1 MGEKHTGTVAPA
13 DERSLVALPESEQ
26 LGTDGLA
33 TSFTIAAS
41 ARLSIERVRVGSVE
55 LQGTLRRCSQAL
67 SVTGWAG
74 SMVAPSPLPMRARWL
89 LFLSHR
95 GCVLTALP
103 RAPPSPLQTACSIAC
118 GTRLH
123 CVTQLSAAV
132 VPDRVAAC
140 SVGTTTRPNH
150 MQLQHRPATP
160 VELRCHRSHAAS
172 DRAR

>member
-1 MGEKHTGTVAPA
+1 MGGVYDGPIAHA

-26 LGTDGLA
+26 LDTDGLA

-41 ARLSIERVRVGSVE
+41 ARLSIEHVRVGSVE

-67 SVTGWAG
+67 SVTGWAM
-74 SMVAPSPLPMRARWL
+74 SITAPSPLPRRARWL

-123 CVTQLSAAV
+123 CVTQLSAAA

-150 MQLQHRPATP
+150 MQLQHRPTTP
-160 VELRCHRSHAAS
+160 IELRCHRSDGAS
-172 DRAR
+172 GSA

>member
-1 MGEKHTGTVAPA
+1 MRGGRGGGYGGPVAPA
-13 DERSLVALPESEQ
+13 DERSLVALPESEK

-33 TSFTIAAS
+33 TGFTIAAS
-41 ARLSIERVRVGSVE
+41 ARLSIEHVRVGSVE

-103 RAPPSPLQTACSIAC
+103 RAPPSPRRQGSQSSVQGSAELSCKAPC
-118 GTRLH
+118 GG
-123 CVTQLSAAV
+123 V
-132 VPDRVAAC
+132 VRRHAWWQGRRVWWPR
-140 SVGTTTRPNH
+140 RP
-150 MQLQHRPATP
+150 R
-160 VELRCHRSHAAS
+160 R
-172 DRAR
+172 